1 MAVSYRKT
9 PVLEFLFNSEYFEI
23 FQSIYFEEDLQ
34 TIASENVLIKIINKE
49 I

>member
-1 MAVSYRKT
+1 MAASYTETLLLKS
-9 PVLEFLFNSEYFEI
+9 VFNSEYFEI